1 MQVQS
6 VNYQLTKPYGV
17 TSNKPVQNA
26 SFQSM
31 KINGLE
37 EKQNKPAFKSRPPT
51 TKLQRAGEILFA
63 SGAGGVLGATAGAV
77 FFHQAVIGLII
88 GAVVTPVIA
97 FVVNRLGFDI

>member
-6 VNYQLTKPYGV
+6 VNYQLTKTNGV
-17 TSNKPVQNA
+17 TSNKPVV

-31 KINGLE
+31 KINRLE
-37 EKQNKPAFKSRPPT
+37 EKQNEPAFNSIPPT
-51 TKLQRAGEILFA
+51 TKLERAREILFA
-63 SGAGGVLGATAGAV
+63 SGAGGVLGATAGAI